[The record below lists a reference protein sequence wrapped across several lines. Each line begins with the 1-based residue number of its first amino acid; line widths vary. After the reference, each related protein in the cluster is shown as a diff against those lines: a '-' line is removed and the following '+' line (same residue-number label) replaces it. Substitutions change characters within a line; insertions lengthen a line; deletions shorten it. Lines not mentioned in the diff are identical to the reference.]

1 MSDGV
6 RASSMAQSGT
16 KSARAV
22 AKASWRLYEADQ
34 AAGPV
39 SQDLCVGIAASFT
52 ANGIVQFLGAHLLS
66 FGFRPKIA
74 IGPYNQLLQVC
85 FEPKAHFGDSCNAV
99 ALLWRIEDLMGE
111 DCIAFLNGD
120 GSALTRALGKVASLV
135 SAISGLRS
143 TFTGTIVVGV
153 PSFPHGMPTG
163 LTSLDNPTM
172 LGAFHRMIVGKFTEN
187 IASMEGIRFIDLDA
201 IQRQVGYDQS
211 FDPRQWYLYRQPYT
225 DVYLYEVGI
234 LLGRIMAADRR
245 SSKKC
250 VVVDCDNTLWG
261 GILGEDGLGGIEIGD
276 EFPGSAYRDFQK
288 LLLNWRQK
296 GIFLAVA
303 SKNNEADVREVF
315 DRHDAMVLKREH
327 FSAWQV
333 NWLPKAENIPL
344 IAKALNI
351 GVDSLVFIDD
361 SPMEIAYMREA
372 QPDVTSILLPEDPA
386 DIVSTLQRL
395 TLFDRLDVTQED
407 RQRADM
413 MRAERSREALSVKMS
428 KGEFLR
434 AIELRFDLFLVQGE
448 DLGRVSQLIN
458 KTNQFNLTT
467 RRYTPDEVRAMMD
480 SSNHRVYGLSV
491 ADKFGEYGLTGV
503 VIVEISAN
511 RKVWTIDTL
520 LLSCRVLGRGV
531 EASLL
536 AALVSDAKADGIV
549 ELGASFIL
557 TKKNVLASTFLPDHG
572 FKLDGDH
579 RHLAVA
585 DAPVLSG
592 FVKRIKGMQSDASRV
607 V

>member
-1 MSDGV
+1 MSDGGQ
-6 RASSMAQSGT
+6 ASFMAQSEA
-16 KSARAV
+16 KSARAA

-34 AAGPV
+34 AASPA

-52 ANGIVQFLGAHLLS
+52 AHGIVQFLGAHLLS
-66 FGFRPKIA
+66 FGFKPKIA

-85 FEPKAHFGDSCNAV
+85 VEPKAHFGDNCNAV

-120 GSALTRALGKVASLV
+120 GSALTDALDKVVSLM
-135 SAISGLRS
+135 SAISELRS
-143 TFTGTIVVGV
+143 VFTGTIVVGV

-163 LTSLDNPTM
+163 PISLDNPTM
-172 LGAFHRMIVGKFTEN
+172 LGAFHRMIVGKFTEG
-187 IASMEGIRFIDLDA
+187 IASIGGIRFIDLDA

-211 FDPRQWYLYRQPYT
+211 FDSRQWYLYRQPYT
-225 DVYLYEVGI
+225 DAYLYEVGI
-234 LLGRIMAADRR
+234 LLGRIMGADRR

-261 GILGEDGLGGIEIGD
+261 GILGEDGLGGVEIGD

-296 GIFLAVA
+296 GIFLAIA
-303 SKNNEADVREVF
+303 SKNNEADVWEVF

-327 FSAWQV
+327 LSAWQV

-351 GVDSLVFIDD
+351 GVGSLVFIDD

-372 QPDVTSILLPEDPA
+372 QPDVTSILLPEEPA
-386 DIVSTLQRL
+386 DIISIFQRL

-413 MRAERSREALSVKMS
+413 MRAERSREAFSVKMS

-434 AIELRFDLFLVQGE
+434 AIELRFDLFLVQSE
-448 DLGRVSQLIN
+448 SLGRVSQLIN

-531 EASLL
+531 ETSLL
-536 AALVSDAKADGIV
+536 AALVSDAKVDGIV
-549 ELGASFIL
+549 ELQASFIP

-572 FKLDGDH
+572 FKLEGDH
-579 RHLAVA
+579 WRVAVA
-585 DAPVLSG
+585 DAPILPG
-592 FVKRIKGMQSDASRV
+592 FVKRIHGM
-607 V
+607 